1 MNEHP
6 ESIAIP
12 PSTDGF
18 WFCAWDAVDGDV
30 EQYRQVR
37 AGLIPCPIAG
47 TCPTRAAHLALIAQ
61 RETSAIWPTLTKR
74 ERKRIRS
81 SAQELLFGLEQQLGA
96 HVVGP
101 AVKAWLEN
109 EVGALIGVRTRKL
122 LGPLAAQA
130 TPTTA
135 TNPLTANTPQSKI
148 MPHLSLIFLTVSE
161 IC

>member
-6 ESIAIP
+6 ENIAIP

-18 WFCAWDAVDGDV
+18 WFCAWDAVDGDTA
-30 EQYRQVR
+30 QYRQVR
-37 AGLIPCPIAG
+37 AGLITCPIAA

-61 RETSAIWPTLTKR
+61 RKTSAIWPTLTKR

-81 SAQELLFGLEQQLGA
+81 SAQGLLFEAEQQLGA

-109 EVGALIGVRTRKL
+109 EAGTLIGVRMRKL
-122 LGPLAAQA
+122 LESLAVQMPPAADTSQ
-130 TPTTA
+130 PT
-135 TNPLTANTPQSKI
+135 Q
-148 MPHLSLIFLTVSE
+148 LSLW
-161 IC
+161 